1 MANRHRRNFSDQSG
15 IRANL
20 FGRGFGG
27 DSALVS
33 LSAAQRRIGTRRGD
47 LRLRD
52 CGAHYRWGWRW
63 AREAGCA
70 WNGGGVA
77 GASYLVH
84 RGWVPAVFAVSEQHS
99 DGLETRLHLSDV
111 AALRALGR
119 LRFPRIVGANVP
131 DVAFGI
137 GAGEAFAAV
146 IFFLQIHENFGAG
159 TFGAGVDG
167 VDIGNDEVG

>member
-1 MANRHRRNFSDQSG
+1 MANRDRGNLSDQPG
-15 IRANL
+15 VRANL
-20 FGRGFGG
+20 FGGGIGG

-33 LSAAQRRIGTRRGD
+33 LSAAQRRIGTRCGD

-52 CGAHYRWGWRW
+52 CGAHYRWGWNW

-70 WNGGGVA
+70 WNGGSVA
-77 GASYLVH
+77 GGSYLVR
-84 RGWVPAVFAVSEQHS
+84 RGWVSAVFAASEQHS
-99 DGLETRLHLSDV
+99 DGLETRLRLSNV
-111 AALRALGR
+111 AALRALRR
-119 LRFPRIVGANVP
+119 LRFPRIVGAHVP
-131 DVAFGI
+131 DVAFRI

-146 IFFLQIHENFGAG
+146 IFFFQIHENFGAG